1 MATAARARPTVVA
14 ATALSPATKITTDT
28 RKEGKHQEAVMAVT
42 PAVVVMVAVVTVM
55 MAMTIALLQAM
66 IARGMARTVR
76 AMAAERTPRASAGC
90 RRR

>member
-1 MATAARARPTVVA
+1 MMA
-14 ATALSPATKITTDT
+14 ATALSPATKITTDKRRET
-28 RKEGKHQEAVMAVT
+28 RREGKHQEAVMAVT